1 MRGTQARKR
10 AGNANPTPPGSGPS
24 PAAASAAQQN
34 VVRSAIPAPADLPAT
49 PALSPLPAAESLDPG
64 PARAAE
70 PGSAAASA
78 ERSELRDSDDNETPN
93 YLLNPEDI
101 NASRRDSDNAS
112 RRNSGLAEV
121 KGFNKSLVSL
131 FALIFCAHLL
141 KILFVKSLIA

>member
-1 MRGTQARKR
+1 MRQLRGETQ
-10 AGNANPTPPGSGPS
+10 
-24 PAAASAAQQN
+24 
-34 VVRSAIPAPADLPAT
+34 LPAGT
-49 PALSPLPAAESLDPG
+49 DHHNTKDNHERKATSPPDARPVDDLDPG

-93 YLLNPEDI
+93 YLLYPEDI

>member
-1 MRGTQARKR
+1 MPQKVHKR
-10 AGNANPTPPGSGPS
+10 AAANPTPPGSGPS
-24 PAAASAAQQN
+24 PAAAAQPN
-34 VVRSAIPAPADLPAT
+34 VVRSAIPAPADLPA
-49 PALSPLPAAESLDPG
+49 LSPLPAAEPLDPG

>member
-1 MRGTQARKR
+1 MPQRLSKR
-10 AGNANPTPPGSGPS
+10 PATNPTPPGSGPS
-24 PAAASAAQQN
+24 RAAAAQH
-34 VVRSAIPAPADLPAT
+34 VVRSAIPAPADLPA
-49 PALSPLPAAESLDPG
+49 LSPLPAAEPLDPV

-78 ERSELRDSDDNETPN
+78 ERSELRDSDDNENPN
-93 YLLNPEDI
+93 YLLYPEDI

>member
-1 MRGTQARKR
+1 MPQRLSKR
-10 AGNANPTPPGSGPS
+10 PNPTHPGSGPS
-24 PAAASAAQQN
+24 PAAASAAQRN
-34 VVRSAIPAPADLPAT
+34 VVRSAIPAPADLPA
-49 PALSPLPAAESLDPG
+49 LSPLPAAEPLDPG

-78 ERSELRDSDDNETPN
+78 ERSELRDSDDIETPN
-93 YLLNPEDI
+93 YLLYPEDI

>member
-1 MRGTQARKR
+1 MPQRLSKR
-10 AGNANPTPPGSGPS
+10 PATNPTPPGSGPS
-24 PAAASAAQQN
+24 PAAAAQRN
-34 VVRSAIPAPADLPAT
+34 VVRSAIPAPADLL
-49 PALSPLPAAESLDPG
+49 ALSPLPAAEPLDPG

-78 ERSELRDSDDNETPN
+78 ERSELRDSDDNETQN
-93 YLLNPEDI
+93 YLLYPEDI